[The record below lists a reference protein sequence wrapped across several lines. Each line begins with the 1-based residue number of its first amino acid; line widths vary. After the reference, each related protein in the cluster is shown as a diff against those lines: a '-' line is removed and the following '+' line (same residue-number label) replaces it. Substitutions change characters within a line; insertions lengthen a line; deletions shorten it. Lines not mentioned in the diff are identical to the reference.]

1 VETKR
6 FIGSDLTRLYDRVK
20 RDLGPDA
27 VIVRTRS
34 LLREGAE
41 PLIEIVVAPPDSEA
55 ELSLDLQRTLVEGAL
70 HRVTAPRPVTIGDL
84 EDQVAREAMAEFE
97 SLVPMPQATFETPP
111 LPDWLLG
118 FVSDAPAA
126 PFQALERDPG
136 DLDAGGDPAGGRP
149 RRRSLAPLP
158 DEDPDAAPSPEWAT
172 RARPE
177 IVTRRRARPAARAH
191 SAPGD
196 DDPAA
201 GDMPLKFQPVE
212 PGIATVLT
220 AAGLSEAA
228 ARVVA
233 RSPYCALEPHEAVAN
248 VVADRLS
255 RYPDEGQTALITIE
269 GPAGSGRTT
278 ALMRMALDCADA
290 GRPALLVAADSG
302 HVGARE
308 QVHAYG
314 DAIGI
319 DVVDA
324 FEAGELA
331 RIVARARPGTCI
343 FADVP
348 AGEWTAPLQAAGQH
362 YRYLALPANW
372 QREAYERTIGAAR
385 GGEAAGWVLTFAD
398 ITTNLTPVLSLV
410 LESPLGIAFLS
421 SGRDV
426 SSGIGVVDA
435 LTLASGIFTIRRGDT
450 TNGRL
455 VATA

>member
-1 VETKR
+1 METKR
-6 FIGSDLTRLYDRVK
+6 FIGSDLTRIYDRVK
-20 RDLGPDA
+20 RDFGPDA

-41 PLIEIVVAPPDSEA
+41 PLMEVVVAPPDSDE
-55 ELSLDLQRTLVEGAL
+55 ELSLDLQRTLIEGAL
-70 HRVTAPRPVTIGDL
+70 GRVTVSKPVTIGDL
-84 EDQVAREAMAEFE
+84 EDQIAREAMAESE
-97 SLVPMPQATFETPP
+97 APAPMSRATFEMPP
-111 LPDWLLG
+111 LPDWLAG
-118 FVSDAPAA
+118 FVADAPA
-126 PFQALERDPG
+126 PPVQALDADPDG
-136 DLDAGGDPAGGRP
+136 VGPEEGPSP
-149 RRRSLAPLP
+149 RRRRRASLTPLP
-158 DEDPDAAPSPEWAT
+158 DDVADAAPSPDWAT

-177 IVTRRRARPAARAH
+177 IVTRKHVRPSGRADEGRAT
-191 SAPGD
+191 GR
-196 DDPAA
+196 
-201 GDMPLKFQPVE
+201 PLKVQPSG
-212 PGIATVLT
+212 PGIAAELT
-220 AAGLSEAA
+220 AAGLSEVA

-233 RSPYCALEPHEAVAN
+233 RSPYCALEPQEAVAN

-290 GRPALLVAADSG
+290 GRDAILIAADSA

-314 DAIGI
+314 DAIGLEVF
-319 DVVDA
+319 DT
-324 FEAGELA
+324 FEADELA
-331 RIVARARPGTCI
+331 RIVARARPGTCV

-348 AGEWTAPLQAAGQH
+348 AGEWTAPTEVADQH

-372 QREAYERTIGAAR
+372 QPEAYERTISTAR
-385 GGEAAGWVLTFAD
+385 AGEAVGWVLTFAD

-455 VATA
+455 VASA